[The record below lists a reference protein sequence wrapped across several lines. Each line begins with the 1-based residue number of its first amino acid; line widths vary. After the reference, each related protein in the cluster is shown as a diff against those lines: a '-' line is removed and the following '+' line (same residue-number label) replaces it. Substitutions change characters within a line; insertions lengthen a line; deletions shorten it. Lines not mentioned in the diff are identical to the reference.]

1 MAHPL
6 TLDDI
11 RQKLRIVKPQTA
23 GKDVPATGAYQTT
36 RVTALEDGLNLNR
49 QDGGLVKFSD
59 ISLLLAFRLDSDP
72 DTWYMEL
79 FVYGQE
85 TPFRLSQ
92 KVINYRQF
100 LPQISQRSKD
110 NFSAFFL
117 YLINKTDSVYIDEHT
132 LEFLKSRKIIS
143 YPDFQLFEDY
153 TKQLWFQLISWMKF
167 QCDQCGEVYWVD
179 DAKVSPK
186 GAKTKCVKCQNI
198 ITVKKREK
206 PKPLASKVQRKTISC
221 PHCGYENS
229 EGSQFCVM
237 CKKPLVDFTKKVQAR
252 PQPSPET
259 PQEQTREQ
267 TREQQQ
273 EQAAPSKPVE
283 PSPSLDLSGLPLQ
296 AREKRSPN
304 LSLREIEMGLQDDI
318 KTLDNPFAWF
328 SQFSRI
334 MQWLGFLFFAAGIL
348 GGVYLYF
355 IMPDPTP
362 RVFTSTQ
369 RMTYAGISA
378 GIGFL
383 LSLACIIVSNIIALT
398 LEIERNTRITAL
410 LVQRFISKRE

>member
-6 TLDDI
+6 TLDDV

-23 GKDVPATGAYQTT
+23 GKDAPATSAYQTT

-49 QDGGLVKFSD
+49 QDGGLVKFTD

-72 DTWYMEL
+72 DTWYMDL

-85 TPFRLSQ
+85 TPFRLPQ

-110 NFSAFFL
+110 NFYAFFL
-117 YLINKTDSVYIDEHT
+117 YLIHQTDSVYIDEHT

-153 TKQLWFQLISWMKF
+153 TRQLWFQLISWMKF

-179 DAKVSPK
+179 DAKVSSK

-198 ITVKKREK
+198 ITVQKRER
-206 PKPLASKVQRKTISC
+206 PKPLASKEQRKTIPC

-229 EGSQFCVM
+229 EGAQFCVM
-237 CKKPLVDFTKKVQAR
+237 CQKPLVDFTKKIE
-252 PQPSPET
+252 PQPEPSPET
-259 PQEQTREQ
+259 PQEKPQ
-267 TREQQQ
+267 EQQQ
-273 EQAAPSKPVE
+273 EQAAPSKPK
-283 PSPSLDLSGLPLQ
+283 SSLSLDLSGMPLQ
-296 AREKRSPN
+296 AREQWSSRN
-304 LSLREIEMGLQDDI
+304 LSLREIAMGLQDDI
-318 KTLDNPFAWF
+318 KTLENPFAWF
-328 SQFSRI
+328 TQFSRI
-334 MQWLGFLFFAAGIL
+334 MQWLGFAFLAGGIL
-348 GGVYLYF
+348 LGVYIYF
-355 IMPDPTP
+355 VLPDPPLPEVLTD
-362 RVFTSTQ
+362 TQ

-378 GIGFL
+378 GVGFL

-398 LEIERNTRITAL
+398 LEIERNTRITTL
-410 LVQRFISKRE
+410 MIQRLISKRE

>member
-6 TLDDI
+6 TLDDV
-11 RQKLRIVKPQTA
+11 RQKLRIVKPQSA
-23 GKDVPATGAYQTT
+23 GKDVPATRAYQTT
-36 RVTALEDGLNLNR
+36 RVTALENGLNLNR

-92 KVINYRQF
+92 KAINYRQF
-100 LPQISQRSKD
+100 LSQISQRSKD
-110 NFSAFFL
+110 NFYTFFL

-153 TKQLWFQLISWMKF
+153 TRQLWFQLISWMKF

-179 DAKVSPK
+179 DAKISPK

-206 PKPLASKVQRKTISC
+206 PKPLASKEQRKTISC

-237 CKKPLVDFTKKVQAR
+237 CQKPLVDFAKKVED
-252 PQPSPET
+252 QPKASPET
-259 PQEQTREQ
+259 SHEQPREPPPQT
-267 TREQQQ
+267 
-273 EQAAPSKPVE
+273 APSKPE
-283 PSPSLDLSGLPLQ
+283 IAPPLDLSGLPLQ
-296 AREKRSPN
+296 AREQRSPN

-318 KTLDNPFAWF
+318 KTLDNPFGWF

-334 MQWLGFLFFAAGIL
+334 MQWLGFLFFAGGIL
-348 GGVYLYF
+348 AGVYFYF
-355 IMPDPTP
+355 VMPDPSP
-362 RVFTSTQ
+362 RVFTNAQ

-383 LSLACIIVSNIIALT
+383 MSLACIIVSNIIALT

-410 LVQRFISKRE
+410 LVQRLISKRE